1 MNELLKLIEKCNC
14 EISIGKWNTRSMEE
28 MEKTYFK
35 IQELREKYLDNDETL
50 SYSEMFQIVDKIS
63 FVYDYIVARK
73 EQSIVRRIDDLGR
86 LPISRKIRRL
96 LGNGNCE
103 LTGQEFDINVIYDE
117 KRKQFGF
124 EIFLRE

>member
-1 MNELLKLIEKCNC
+1 
-14 EISIGKWNTRSMEE
+14 
-28 MEKTYFK
+28 
-35 IQELREKYLDNDETL
+35 
-50 SYSEMFQIVDKIS
+50 MFQIVDKIS
-63 FVYDYIVARK
+63 FVYDYIEARK

-117 KRKQFGF
+117 KRKQFGC